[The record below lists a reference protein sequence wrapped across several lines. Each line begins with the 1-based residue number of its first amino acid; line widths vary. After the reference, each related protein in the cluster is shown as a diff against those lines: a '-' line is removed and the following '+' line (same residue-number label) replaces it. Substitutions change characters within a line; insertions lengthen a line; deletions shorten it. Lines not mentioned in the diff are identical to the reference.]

1 MYLTAII
8 DWYSRYVISWEL
20 SNTLETDFCS
30 RALKRALN
38 KNKPLI
44 FNTDQGSQ
52 FTSNDFTSI
61 LANHD
66 ISISM
71 DGKGRSLDNI
81 FIERLWRTLK
91 YENIYRHSY
100 ETVQELMESL
110 RIYFNYYNRFKALD
124 SDSSRIIIEQTFY
137 EFLDFC
143 DKHSIEYRIL
153 SLASKNR
160 LELIKGINPKRILG
174 LEYSKANSKT
184 YTSILKS
191 FSKNKIEWFQL
202 DDSPLALR
210 SGRRAGL
217 KTIMMLNDVFTIK
230 DYQLN
235 KEFIDFKTVSFN
247 HIKKLI
253 S

>member
-1 MYLTAII
+1 MEQIKKGIFI
-8 DWYSRYVISWEL
+8 DFDGVISK
-20 SNTLETDFCS
+20 SSVRITIDFLHSFFNKREPISYNFVENYVKVVSCFPVEDS
-30 RALKRALN
+30 VKLLFKSLGMERYLKSFY
-38 KNKPLI
+38 K
-44 FNTDQGSQ
+44 
-52 FTSNDFTSI
+52 
-61 LANHD
+61 
-66 ISISM
+66 
-71 DGKGRSLDNI
+71 
-81 FIERLWRTLK
+81 E
-91 YENIYRHSY
+91 
-100 ETVQELMESL
+100 
-110 RIYFNYYNRFKALD
+110 FKALD

-184 YTSILKS
+184 YASILKS

-210 SGRRAGL
+210 SGKRAGL

>member
-1 MYLTAII
+1 LRDYAVLKPNEVWSTDITYIPMRHGYMYLTAII

-110 RIYFNYYNRFKALD
+110 RIYFNYYNR
-124 SDSSRIIIEQTFY
+124 
-137 EFLDFC
+137 
-143 DKHSIEYRIL
+143 
-153 SLASKNR
+153 
-160 LELIKGINPKRILG
+160 KRIHQSLNTNMRYCSPIQMHVNTP
-174 LEYSKANSKT
+174 LITQQLSHQNQ
-184 YTSILKS
+184 SIIHHL
-191 FSKNKIEWFQL
+191 
-202 DDSPLALR
+202 
-210 SGRRAGL
+210 
-217 KTIMMLNDVFTIK
+217 
-230 DYQLN
+230 
-235 KEFIDFKTVSFN
+235 
-247 HIKKLI
+247 
-253 S
+253 

>member
-1 MYLTAII
+1 MKLIDKQHTQDPVRFGQMKFVEELTNTLGIPINRKRVQRLMRLMGIEGEYQKPRTTISAKNHKIYPYLLRDYAVLKPNEVWSTDITYIPMRHGYMYLTAII

-20 SNTLETDFCS
+20 
-30 RALKRALN
+30 
-38 KNKPLI
+38 
-44 FNTDQGSQ
+44 
-52 FTSNDFTSI
+52 
-61 LANHD
+61 
-66 ISISM
+66 
-71 DGKGRSLDNI
+71 
-81 FIERLWRTLK
+81 
-91 YENIYRHSY
+91 
-100 ETVQELMESL
+100 
-110 RIYFNYYNRFKALD
+110 KALD

>member
-1 MYLTAII
+1 
-8 DWYSRYVISWEL
+8 
-20 SNTLETDFCS
+20 
-30 RALKRALN
+30 
-38 KNKPLI
+38 
-44 FNTDQGSQ
+44 
-52 FTSNDFTSI
+52 
-61 LANHD
+61 
-66 ISISM
+66 
-71 DGKGRSLDNI
+71 
-81 FIERLWRTLK
+81 
-91 YENIYRHSY
+91 
-100 ETVQELMESL
+100 
-110 RIYFNYYNRFKALD
+110 
-124 SDSSRIIIEQTFY
+124 
-137 EFLDFC
+137 LDFC